1 MKQVRLGWKDMAAIL
16 LFTLSCFGLLL
27 YLWTSFGGPSP
38 LRPYGYRFKVDF
50 KNAALLVQQADVR
63 IAGVSVGKVVKLER
77 DGNYSETTIDLNDDF
92 APIRKDTRATL
103 RTKSLLGETFVELT
117 PGTKGTP
124 NLPPNGELAREQVE
138 ESVQI
143 DEIFNSF
150 DEPTRKNFQD
160 WMQGQAAAFR
170 GRGDELNLA
179 FGSLA
184 PFAREL
190 NELFVV
196 LDRQERALREL
207 IRDGGSVLEAAT
219 ERDGQLSSLL
229 SNADKVFAATA
240 SRADEMKTAINLTP
254 EFTEEIRLLLVRSE
268 RFADDHDKLIRDL
281 TPSAKRLS
289 PALQDLEELAP
300 EFRRLL
306 QKIPPL
312 TDLAEK
318 NFADFNQF
326 IEELAPLMDQAVP
339 FLQEINP
346 ILRFVE
352 PYGPELGAWLGNV
365 AGVTNASEAP
375 GKGPDGEPLRHLRVL
390 PPKGDFSKTTYPS
403 RSPTN
408 RHNPYGKPGY
418 LRFLADGLRSFF
430 CPTPTE
436 DSPTQPPCILQDP
449 YPFGGETT
457 RYPHV
462 RRDP

>member
-1 MKQVRLGWKDMAAIL
+1 MAIL

-38 LRPYGYRFKVDF
+38 LRPYGYRFQIDF
-50 KNAALLVQQADVR
+50 ENAALLAQQADVR
-63 IAGVSVGKVVKLER
+63 IAGVSVGKVAKLER
-77 DGNYSETTIDLNDDF
+77 EGNFTQTTIDLNDEF
-92 APIRKDTRATL
+92 APIRKDARATL

-117 PGTKGTP
+117 PGSKDAP
-124 NLPPNGELAREQVE
+124 ILPANTQLGRDQVE
-138 ESVQI
+138 ASVQI
-143 DEIFNSF
+143 DEIFNAF

-179 FGSLA
+179 FGSLS

-196 LDRQERALREL
+196 LDRQEKALREL

-219 ERDGQLSSLL
+219 ERDGQLSALL
-229 SNADKVFAATA
+229 SNADKVFAATS

-254 EFTEEIRLLLVRSE
+254 EFTEEIRLLLERSE
-268 RFADDHDKLIRDL
+268 RFADEHDKLIRDL

-289 PALQDLEELAP
+289 PALQDVEELAP

-306 QKIPPL
+306 QAIPPL

-318 NFADFNQF
+318 NFPAFNEF
-326 IEELAPLMDQAVP
+326 IEELAPLMDQTVP

-365 AGVTNASEAP
+365 AGATNASEAP
-375 GKGPDGEPLRHLRVL
+375 GKGPDGEPLRHLRLL
-390 PPKGDFSKTTYPS
+390 PPKGDFSKTIYPS
-403 RSPTN
+403 RSPAN

-418 LRFLADGLRSFF
+418 LKFLKGGLRSFF
-430 CPTPTE
+430 CPTPTV
-436 DSPTQPPCILQDP
+436 DDPDQPPCILQDP
-449 YPFGGETT
+449 FEFGSETT